1 MDQSMKGSNNKSK
14 KKSGGE
20 KEGEAQTKRRPTKS
34 SLPPKPPPMPRSFLS
49 FPLLQ
54 EKKTLARLAGGGC
67 VGLENHPRRTEGRKE
82 GRNVTMD
89 LDALD
94 SVFWHGKLAGSSYE
108 LCLHQQKKRRAV
120 QFTKKKTVQSKAV
133 NTPVQSN
140 PIQTKSIY
148 VRSIYSTGR

>member
-1 MDQSMKGSNNKSK
+1 MIDPWEDSMDQSMKGSNNKSK

-67 VGLENHPRRTEGRKE
+67 VGLENHPRRTEGR
-82 GRNVTMD
+82 NVTMD

-108 LCLHQQKKRRAV
+108 LCLHQQKKD
-120 QFTKKKTVQSKAV
+120 
-133 NTPVQSN
+133 VQSN
-140 PIQTKSIY
+140 LLKRKPSSPKQ
-148 VRSIYSTGR
+148 

>member
-1 MDQSMKGSNNKSK
+1 
-14 KKSGGE
+14 
-20 KEGEAQTKRRPTKS
+20 
-34 SLPPKPPPMPRSFLS
+34 
-49 FPLLQ
+49 
-54 EKKTLARLAGGGC
+54 
-67 VGLENHPRRTEGRKE
+67 
-82 GRNVTMD
+82 MD

-133 NTPVQSN
+133 NKPVQSN